1 MPTVNEVHVG
11 GFIDD
16 AQNTSGSLSNVQ
28 IVGSTV
34 DNELDINGEASNK
47 IDTTGAIDIIKNLS
61 GSLSNSQVLR
71 STLRNKLKISGQG
84 SLPIVIDRTGIHYA
98 TTATWNAEPDLV
110 GELGHLYIY
119 SDHSKKEMEDGSIV
133 DVPAIKVGDGVSLLI
148 DAPFML
154 SADDQDWIDHI
165 NNHTIHITQAEREYW
180 NNKVASNVNEN
191 NEELIL
197 WI

>member
-1 MPTVNEVHVG
+1 
-11 GFIDD
+11 
-16 AQNTSGSLSNVQ
+16 
-28 IVGSTV
+28 
-34 DNELDINGEASNK
+34 
-47 IDTTGAIDIIKNLS
+47 
-61 GSLSNSQVLR
+61 
-71 STLRNKLKISGQG
+71 
-84 SLPIVIDRTGIHYA
+84 
-98 TTATWNAEPDLV
+98 
-110 GELGHLYIY
+110 
-119 SDHSKKEMEDGSIV
+119 MEDGSIV

>member
-119 SDHSKKEMEDGSIV
+119 SDHSKKEMEL
-133 DVPAIKVGDGVSLLI
+133 VSLI
-148 DAPFML
+148 VYFTRL
-154 SADDQDWIDHI
+154 SI
-165 NNHTIHITQAEREYW
+165 NESWFCPEEKYLKAYLKQYKGYKYP
-180 NNKVASNVNEN
+180 NNISNVYPEFYY
-191 NEELIL
+191 
-197 WI
+197 